1 MTKSWAAI
9 TAAVFLAGCAAT
21 PRVMQYFPEG
31 PEQQVRTSWPAS
43 DQAPRL
49 EYAGQ
54 LIGEQNFVLEQ
65 GSENRGEKFLRW
77 IVGLGGGRN
86 KVDQLLRP
94 QSGVVDAGGRI
105 LVTDAGRPSVFV
117 FDEANATLE
126 VWREAAAG
134 VDFLSPV
141 GIAARGTGEYLVADA
156 QLGEVFV
163 LSQDGIPV
171 GRFGGDVLIRP
182 TGLDVDEASG
192 RVYVADR
199 GAHLVK
205 VFSGDGDL
213 LQTIG
218 VPGSAPGE
226 LNAPMHIRVAG
237 SRIYVSDALNAS
249 VKIFSLTDGQ
259 LLGNIGQR
267 GLFVGNMVRPKGVTV
282 DSDGNVY
289 VVESYYDHLLIYDES
304 GEFLLPI
311 GGTGSEIGQFFLPAG
326 MWSDDTDRIFVA
338 DMFNGRVVIFRYVGV
353 DG

>member
-1 MTKSWAAI
+1 MTKSWVAI
-9 TAAVFLAGCAAT
+9 TMAVFVAACAAA
-21 PRVMQYFPEG
+21 PRTMQYFPEG
-31 PEQQVRTSWPAS
+31 PGQQARTSWPAP

-54 LIGEQNFVLEQ
+54 LIGEQNFVLQE
-65 GSENRGEKFLRW
+65 GGENRGEKFLRW
-77 IVGLGGGRN
+77 LVGLGSGRDTVN
-86 KVDQLLRP
+86 QLLRP
-94 QSGVVDAGGRI
+94 QSGIVDASGRI

-117 FDEANATLE
+117 FDEANATLA
-126 VWREAAAG
+126 VWREAAVG
-134 VDFLSPV
+134 VDFQSPV

-156 QLGEVFV
+156 KLGEVFV
-163 LSQDGIPV
+163 LSHDGEPV

-192 RVYVADR
+192 RVYVADK
-199 GAHLVK
+199 GAHLIK
-205 VFSGDGDL
+205 VFSGDGNL

-237 SRIYVSDALNAS
+237 SKIYVSDALNAY
-249 VKIFSLTDGQ
+249 IQIYSLTDGQ
-259 LLGNIGQR
+259 PLGRIGQR
-267 GLFVGNMVRPKGVTV
+267 GLYVGNLVRPKGVTV
-282 DSDGNVY
+282 DSDGNIY

-304 GEFLLPI
+304 GQFLLPI
-311 GGTGSEIGQFFLPAG
+311 GGTGSEAGQFFLPAG
-326 MWSDDTDRIFVA
+326 MWSDKNDRIFVA

>member
-1 MTKSWAAI
+1 MTKPWAAI
-9 TAAVFLAGCAAT
+9 TIAVLIAGCAAA
-21 PRVMQYFPEG
+21 PRTMQYFPESPG
-31 PEQQVRTSWPAS
+31 QPARTSWPAS
-43 DQAPRL
+43 DQTPRL

-65 GSENRGEKFLRW
+65 GSQNRSEKFLRW
-77 IVGLGGGRN
+77 LVGLGSGRAKEN
-86 KVDQLLRP
+86 QLLRP

-117 FDEANATLE
+117 FDEANATLA

-141 GIAARGTGEYLVADA
+141 GIAARGTGEFLVADA
-156 QLGEVFV
+156 KLGEVFV
-163 LSQDGIPV
+163 LSRDGVPV
-171 GRFGGDVLIRP
+171 GRFGGNVLVRP

-199 GAHLVK
+199 GAHLVR

-218 VPGSAPGE
+218 DPGSAPGE

-237 SRIYVSDALNAS
+237 NKIYVSDSLNAH
-249 VKIFSLTDGQ
+249 VQIFSLADGQ
-259 LLGNIGQR
+259 LLGQIGRR
-267 GLFVGNMVRPKGVTV
+267 GLYVGNLVRPKGVTV
-282 DSDGNVY
+282 DSDGNIY
-289 VVESYYDHLLIYDES
+289 VVESYYDHLLIYDED
-304 GEFLLPI
+304 GQFLMPI
-311 GGTGSEIGQFFLPAG
+311 GGTGSEAGQFFLPAG
-326 MWSDDTDRIFVA
+326 MWSDKNDRIFVA
-338 DMFNGRVVIFRYVGV
+338 DMFNGRVVIFRYIGV